1 METKQRSDMKIA
13 VLAGGISDE
22 RNISL
27 ESGKNARAA
36 LEAAGYGTVD
46 LIDTAAPGFLTDLA
60 NGSYDVAFLALHG
73 KGGEDGTMQG
83 ALELL
88 GIPYTGSDSIASA
101 CAVDKD
107 LAKLL
112 YARAGIPVAAGVALL
127 RSDSPDIDAIV
138 ETVGRQSFVKPAVN
152 GSSFGVKLVKD
163 PSELA
168 DAIAFSH
175 EYGDKIL
182 VEERL
187 VGTEVTVGVIGD
199 GETLRA
205 LPVVEIRM
213 PKSADFYDLDVK
225 YVDPTDIHRIPA
237 EIPQDVYEQV
247 QEYACAAHRALGCY
261 GISRTDF
268 IVTGRG
274 PVALETNTIPGMTST
289 SLFPDEIRHAGATFE
304 DACAELVDLA
314 LKRAAR

>member
-1 METKQRSDMKIA
+1 M
-13 VLAGGISDE
+13 
-22 RNISL
+22 
-27 ESGKNARAA
+27 
-36 LEAAGYGTVD
+36 
-46 LIDTAAPGFLTDLA
+46 
-60 NGSYDVAFLALHG
+60 
-73 KGGEDGTMQG
+73 
-83 ALELL
+83 
-88 GIPYTGSDSIASA
+88 
-101 CAVDKD
+101 
-107 LAKLL
+107 
-112 YARAGIPVAAGVALL
+112 
-127 RSDSPDIDAIV
+127 
-138 ETVGRQSFVKPAVN
+138 
-152 GSSFGVKLVKD
+152 
-163 PSELA
+163 
-168 DAIAFSH
+168 
-175 EYGDKIL
+175 
-182 VEERL
+182 
-187 VGTEVTVGVIGD
+187 GVIGD

-247 QEYACAAHRALGCY
+247 QGYACAAHRALGCY

-268 IVTGRG
+268 IVTDRG

>member
-1 METKQRSDMKIA
+1 METKQRSDMRIA

-22 RNISL
+22 RDISL
-27 ESGKNARAA
+27 ESGKNAQAA
-36 LEAAGYGTVD
+36 LIAAGYGHVD
-46 LIDTAAPGFLTDLA
+46 LVDTATPGFLTDLA
-60 NGSYDVAFLALHG
+60 AGSYDIAFLALHG

-127 RSDSPDIDAIV
+127 RSDEPDIEKIV
-138 ETVGRQSFVKPAVN
+138 ATVGEQAFVKPAVN
-152 GSSFGVKLVKD
+152 GSSYGVKLVKD

-213 PKSADFYDLDVK
+213 PKSADFYDLEVK

-237 EIPQDVYEQV
+237 NLPEDVYAQV
-247 QEYACAAHRALGCY
+247 QAYACAAHRALGCY

-268 IVTGRG
+268 IVTERG
-274 PVALETNTIPGMTST
+274 PIALETNTIPGMTST
-289 SLFPDEIRHAGATFE
+289 SLFPDEIRHSGSTFE

-314 LKRAAR
+314 LKRAAK